1 MKESFSKK
9 HNNHYKPSPSHST
22 MKLVAY
28 LGEDK
33 ETYGQISALINRME
47 DLDAILLVK
56 DKSVPNPFASNKV
69 IPIEVD
75 TTKDLISFKQTIQ
88 EKLKKEL
95 TSDLEVALSLASGK
109 GKEHMALISALLS
122 IPVGIKLVAF
132 TKQGVEFLS

>member
-1 MKESFSKK
+1 
-9 HNNHYKPSPSHST
+9 

-47 DLDAILLVK
+47 ELDQILLVK
-56 DKSVPNPFASNKV
+56 DKSLENPFASDKV
-69 IPIEVD
+69 VAIDVD
-75 TTKDLISFKQTIQ
+75 KSKDLLTFKQTIQ
-88 EKLKKEL
+88 EKLKAEL
-95 TSDLEVALSLASGK
+95 STEMEVALSIASGN
-109 GKEHMALISALLS
+109 GKEHMAVISALLS